1 VGLPL
6 PISAEALARVD
17 QGVTL
22 EALSDSGPV
31 ASSPEAGLGT
41 RSLDRL
47 EPEKWSLATDV
58 PDTLWLSVELDN

>member
-1 VGLPL
+1 VDLPL
-6 PISAEALARVD
+6 PISAKVFTRVD
-17 QGVTL
+17 QGVTV

-31 ASSPEAGLGT
+31 VSGVEASLGT

-47 EPEKWSLATDV
+47 APGKWPLATDV